1 MTAID
6 LLDIKR
12 GTVTAPAGCGKTHL
26 IAEAITK
33 GTADKPILVL
43 THTNAGVAALRG
55 RLEKASVPTKAYR
68 LVTIDGWAMRLVSTF
83 PKSSGC
89 DPNLLKLEN
98 PRTDYPNIRL
108 AAARMLKAGHG
119 LDVLAATYSR
129 LFVDEYQ
136 DCNVPQHAIVYY
148 MAPAFP
154 TCVLG
159 DPMQAIFDFQEKL
172 ADWDEHVCKHF
183 PLAGELSTP
192 WRWKNV
198 QEEEFGR
205 WLLEVRKKLLAGE
218 SIDLAAAHTN
228 VSWIQTGGKD
238 EHKRRLEACGTR
250 APNPN
255 GTVLII
261 GDSKNPQGQR
271 QFASQTPGATAVE
284 SVDLRDLAS
293 FARSL
298 DLKSKKVLQ
307 QVVGFAEDVMTNVG
321 GSGLLKRVE
330 TLQANRNY
338 KPASDLESLL
348 MSFSDNPTY
357 SGVRSVL
364 GGLGEQAGV
373 RSHRPGILRG
383 CIRAL
388 QMAEGQDGTTFH
400 AAAVSVRE
408 QSRALGR
415 PLSRRSVGSTLLLK
429 GLEADVSVILH
440 ADDLNRR
447 NLYVAMTRGSRR
459 LVICS
464 DHNVLRPK

>member
-1 MTAID
+1 
-6 LLDIKR
+6 
-12 GTVTAPAGCGKTHL
+12 
-26 IAEAITK
+26 
-33 GTADKPILVL
+33 VL
-43 THTNAGVAALRG
+43 THTNAGVSALRG
-55 RLEKASVPTKAYR
+55 RLEKANVPAKAYR
-68 LVTIDGWAMRLVSTF
+68 LSTIDGWAMRLVSTF
-83 PKSSGC
+83 PKRSGC

-98 PRTDYPNIRL
+98 PKTDYPNIRL

-129 LFVDEYQ
+129 LLVDEYQ

-198 QEEEFGR
+198 KEEEFGQ
-205 WLLEVRKKLLAGE
+205 WLLEVRKQLLAGR
-218 SIDLAAAHTN
+218 SIDLASAHAN

-238 EHKRRLEACGTR
+238 EHERRLEACQTR
-250 APNPN
+250 APNAN

-284 SVDLRDLAS
+284 SVDLRDLVS
-293 FARSL
+293 FARAL
-298 DLKSKKVLQ
+298 DLNSKKALQ

-321 GSGLLKRVE
+321 GGGLLKRVE
-330 TLQANRNY
+330 TLQASRNR
-338 KPASDLESLL
+338 KPASDLEIIAIR
-348 MSFSDNPTY
+348 FADNPTFL
-357 SGVRSVL
+357 GVREVL
-364 GGLGEQAGV
+364 GAIGEQGGV
-373 RSHRPGILRG
+373 RSHRPAILRG

-388 QMAEGQDGTTFH
+388 QAAESQGVSTFH

-415 PLSRRSVGSTLLLK
+415 PLPRRAVGSTLLLK

-464 DHNVLRPK
+464 RNNLLTPK

>member
-12 GTVTAPAGCGKTHL
+12 GTVTAPAGCGKAHL

-33 GTADKPILVL
+33 GAADKPILVL

-55 RLEKASVPTKAYR
+55 RLEKASVPAKAYR
-68 LVTIDGWAMRLVSTF
+68 LSTIDRWAMRLVSTF
-83 PKSSGC
+83 PKRSGC

-98 PRTDYPNIRL
+98 PRTDYPNIRV

-198 QEEEFGR
+198 EEEEFGR
-205 WLLEVRKKLLAGE
+205 WLLEVRKQLLAGE
-218 SIDLAAAHTN
+218 SIDLASAHAN

-238 EHKRRLEACGTR
+238 EHERRLEACRTR
-250 APNPN
+250 APNAN

-284 SVDLRDLAS
+284 SVDLRDLVS

-298 DLKSKKVLQ
+298 DLKSKKALQ

-321 GSGLLKRVE
+321 GPGLRKRVE
-330 TLQANRNY
+330 TLQANRNR
-338 KPASDLESLL
+338 KPAS
-348 MSFSDNPTY
+348 F
-357 SGVRSVL
+357 
-364 GGLGEQAGV
+364 A
-373 RSHRPGILRG
+373 
-383 CIRAL
+383 AL
-388 QMAEGQDGTTFH
+388 QTVDANRSDT
-400 AAAVSVRE
+400 V
-408 QSRALGR
+408 ALNSAR
-415 PLSRRSVGSTLLLK
+415 LS
-429 GLEADVSVILH
+429 
-440 ADDLNRR
+440 NRR
-447 NLYVAMTRGSRR
+447 PKPRSMTNPSPHF
-459 LVICS
+459 L
-464 DHNVLRPK
+464 LFFF

>member
-1 MTAID
+1 MTTIN

-33 GTADKPILVL
+33 GRADKPILVL
-43 THTNAGVAALRG
+43 THTNAGVAALRS
-55 RLEKASVPTKAYR
+55 RLEKANVPSKAYR
-68 LVTIDGWAMRLVSTF
+68 LSTIDGWAMRLVSTF
-83 PKSSGC
+83 PARSGC
-89 DPNLLKLEN
+89 DPKLLKLEN
-98 PRTDYPNIRL
+98 PRTDYPNVRV

-119 LDVLAATYSR
+119 LDILSATYSR

-148 MAPAFP
+148 MASAFP

-172 ADWDEHVCKHF
+172 ADWGEQVCKHF
-183 PLAGELSTP
+183 PLVGELSTP

-198 QEEEFGR
+198 EEEEFGR
-205 WLLEVRKKLLAGE
+205 WLLEVRKQLLAGQP
-218 SIDLAAAHTN
+218 IDLASAHAN
-228 VSWIQTGGKD
+228 VSWVNTGGTD
-238 EHKRRLEACGTR
+238 AHERRLVACRTR
-250 APNPN
+250 PPNEN

-284 SVDLRDLAS
+284 SVDLRDLVG

-298 DLKSKKVLQ
+298 DLKSKKALYK
-307 QVVGFAEDVMTNVG
+307 VVEFAEDVMTNVG

-330 TLQANRNY
+330 TLQASRNR
-338 KPASDLESLL
+338 KAASDLETVA
-348 MSFSDNPTY
+348 MRFAETPTY
-357 SGVRSVL
+357 SGVREVL
-364 GGLGEQAGV
+364 GAIGEQAGV

-388 QMAEGQDGTTFH
+388 QMAESDAGSTFQE
-400 AAAVSVRE
+400 AAVAVRE

-415 PLSRRSVGSTLLLK
+415 PLPRRAVGSTLLLK

-440 ADDLNRR
+440 ASNMNPR

-459 LVICS
+459 LVICADS
-464 DHNVLRPK
+464 NELRPA